1 MHICH
6 NQYASNIYVDQGPF
20 EPVATGGGELGGV
33 QFQAVWH
40 PRLDDDPS
48 YSWLRQVVST
58 ISAEAATSSA
68 GRGPASISDAET

>member
-1 MHICH
+1 MHISH
-6 NQYASNIYVDQGPF
+6 NQYAFNIYIDQVDLNLLR
-20 EPVATGGGELGGV
+20 ELGDV

-48 YSWLRQVVST
+48 YRWLRQVVST
-58 ISAEAATSSA
+58 ILAEAATSSA